1 MKGFRYLM
9 VIVAALALTV
19 ATLGVQPG
27 PSAGQTK
34 LVMAFVP
41 SSDAQRV
48 LATGSTI
55 ARMLEGATGYS
66 IEATVPTSYAATIE
80 ALCAGRVHIAW
91 FAPTAYVLGNARC
104 GAEVGLISVR
114 AGLPYYGSQI
124 MARAELGAK
133 SLADLRGKRFAVVD
147 PASTSGY
154 IWPMVYIKKKGFD
167 PNTFFSQVVQA
178 GGHDKVVIAIYQGS
192 VDAGATYGDD
202 LTGRP
207 ELEARDRAVRQFP
220 DVRQKVVIVEYV
232 KPPVLGYIPNDTVSF
247 RKELPTEVK
256 EKIVKALFRIAE
268 TAPGREA
275 VFALYQHE
283 GYADYDALIKK
294 YKVDPRQVQSLDAFF
309 NPIRDA
315 VKLLGIDLTKI
326 VR

>member
-1 MKGFRYLM
+1 M
-9 VIVAALALTV
+9 VVALTAVLIGALTGV
-19 ATLGVQPG
+19 APQPA
-27 PSAGQTK
+27 AGQAK

-48 LATGSTI
+48 LASGSTV
-55 ARMLEGATGYS
+55 ARMLEVATGYS

-91 FAPTAYVLGNARC
+91 FAPTAYVLANARC
-104 GAEVGLISVR
+104 GAEVGLIAIR

-124 MARAELGAK
+124 MARADLGAK
-133 SLADLRGKRFAVVD
+133 SLADLKGKRFAVVD

-154 IWPMVYIKKKGFD
+154 IWPMVYIKKKGYD

-207 ELEARDRAVRQFP
+207 ELEARERAVRQFP
-220 DVRQKVVIVEYV
+220 DVRQKVVVVEYV

-247 RKELPTEVK
+247 RKELSAEVK
-256 EKIVKALFRIAE
+256 ERVVKALFRIAE
-268 TAPGREA
+268 TAPGKEA

-294 YKVDPRQVQSLDAFF
+294 FRVDPRHTKSLDAYFD
-309 NPIRDA
+309 PIRDA

>member
-1 MKGFRYLM
+1 MRRFSGWK
-9 VIVAALALTV
+9 VIIAALVGSLVLAI
-19 ATLGVQPG
+19 APG
-27 PSAGQTK
+27 PSSAQLK

-41 SSDAQRV
+41 SVDAQRV
-48 LATGSTI
+48 LATGSTV
-55 ARMLEGATGYS
+55 ARMLEVATGYS

-104 GAEVGLISVR
+104 GAEVGLIAIR

-124 MARAELGAK
+124 LVRADLGAK

-154 IWPMVYIKKKGFD
+154 IWPMVYIKKKGYD

-192 VDAGATYGDD
+192 VDAGATFGDD

-207 ELEARDRAVRQFP
+207 ELEARERVVRQFP
-220 DVRQKVVIVEYV
+220 DVRQKVVVLEYV
-232 KPPVLGYIPNDTVSF
+232 KPPVIGYIPNDTVSF
-247 RKELPTEVK
+247 RKELPAEVK

-268 TAPGREA
+268 TAPGKEA
-275 VFALYQHE
+275 VWNLYQHE
-283 GYADYDALIKK
+283 GYADYDILIKK
-294 YKVDPRQVQSLDAFF
+294 YRVDPRQVPSLDAYF

>member
-1 MKGFRYLM
+1 M
-9 VIVAALALTV
+9 VVALTAV
-19 ATLGVQPG
+19 LIGALTGVVPQPA
-27 PSAGQTK
+27 AGQAK

-48 LATGSTI
+48 LASGSTV
-55 ARMLEGATGYS
+55 ARMLEVATGYS

-91 FAPTAYVLGNARC
+91 FAPTAYVLANARC
-104 GAEVGLISVR
+104 GAEVGLIAIR

-124 MARAELGAK
+124 MARADLGAK
-133 SLADLRGKRFAVVD
+133 SLADLKGKRFAVVD

-154 IWPMVYIKKKGFD
+154 IWPMVYIKKKGYD

-207 ELEARDRAVRQFP
+207 ELEARERAVRQFP
-220 DVRQKVVIVEYV
+220 DVRQKVVVVEYV

-247 RKELPTEVK
+247 RKELSAEVK
-256 EKIVKALFRIAE
+256 ERIVKALFRIAE
-268 TAPGREA
+268 TAPGKEA

-294 YKVDPRQVQSLDAFF
+294 FRVDPRQTKSLDAYFD
-309 NPIRDA
+309 PIRDA

>member
-1 MKGFRYLM
+1 M

-55 ARMLEGATGYS
+55 ARMLEVATGHS

-104 GAEVGLISVR
+104 GAQVGLIAVR
-114 AGLPYYGSQI
+114 NNLPYFGSQILVSAGLP
-124 MARAELGAK
+124 AK
-133 SLADLRGKRFAVVD
+133 SIADLKGKRFAFGD

-154 IWPMVYIKKKGFD
+154 IWPAVYIKKKGFD
-167 PNTFFSQVVQA
+167 PNTFFSQTIFA
-178 GGHDKVVIAIYQGS
+178 GSHDRVVIAIYQGS
-192 VDAGATYGDD
+192 VDAGATFGDTFGSD
-202 LTGRP
+202 
-207 ELEARDRAVRQFP
+207 ARQRVIRQFP
-220 DVRQKVVIVEYV
+220 D
-232 KPPVLGYIPNDTVSF
+232 
-247 RKELPTEVK
+247 
-256 EKIVKALFRIAE
+256 
-268 TAPGREA
+268 
-275 VFALYQHE
+275 
-283 GYADYDALIKK
+283 
-294 YKVDPRQVQSLDAFF
+294 
-309 NPIRDA
+309 
-315 VKLLGIDLTKI
+315 
-326 VR
+326 

>member
-1 MKGFRYLM
+1 MKSLSRAVLLLG
-9 VIVAALALTV
+9 ALAVALTTAV
-19 ATLGVQPG
+19 LQPA
-27 PSAGQTK
+27 PSTGQTK

-41 SSDAQRV
+41 STDAQRV

-55 ARMLEGATGYS
+55 ARMLEVATGYS

-91 FAPTAYVLGNARC
+91 FAPTAYVLANARC
-104 GAEVGLISVR
+104 GAEVGLISIR

-124 MARAELGAK
+124 LVRADLGAK
-133 SLADLRGKRFAVVD
+133 SLSDLRGKRFAVVD
-147 PASTSGY
+147 FASTSGY

-192 VDAGATYGDD
+192 VDAGATFGDD

-207 ELEARDRAVRQFP
+207 ELEARDRVVRQFT
-220 DVRQKVVIVEYV
+220 DVRQKVAVLEYV

-247 RKELPTEVK
+247 RKELPAEVK

-268 TAPGREA
+268 TAPGKEA
-275 VFALYQHE
+275 AFALYQHE
-283 GYADYDALIKK
+283 GYADYNALITR
-294 YKVDPRQVQSLDAFF
+294 YKVDPRQVTSLDGFF

-315 VKLLGIDLTKI
+315 VELLGIDLSKI

>member
-1 MKGFRYLM
+1 MMRGRLYA
-9 VIVAALALTV
+9 IA
-19 ATLGVQPG
+19 
-27 PSAGQTK
+27 SAIAMLLLVGTGSPRPTSGQTR

-48 LATGSTI
+48 LASGSTV
-55 ARMLEGATGYS
+55 AKMLEVATGYT

-91 FAPTAYVLGNARC
+91 FAPTAYVLANARC

-154 IWPMVYIKKKGFD
+154 IWPMVYIKKKGYD
-167 PNTFFSQVVQA
+167 PTTFFSQVVEA

-207 ELEARDRAVRQFP
+207 ELEARDRVVRQFP
-220 DVRQKVVIVEYV
+220 DVRQKVAIVEYV

-247 RKELPTEVK
+247 RKELPADVK
-256 EKIVKALFRIAE
+256 ERIMKALFRIAE
-268 TAPGREA
+268 TAPGKEA
-275 VFALYQHE
+275 VWGLYQHE
-283 GYADYDALIKK
+283 GYADYNALTTK
-294 YKVDPRQVQSLDAFF
+294 YKVDPKQVTNLDGFF